1 MVLPIIILITIPIV
15 LAIVFVPPFEP
26 VEEINDELIPFDQS
40 EEINDELIPEEPDVN
55 ILYFLLMIIWT
66 IILMRMLLQIKKGTF
81 KITRRY

>member
-15 LAIVFVPPFEP
+15 LGIVFAPPFEP

-40 EEINDELIPEEPDVN
+40 KEFNDELIPEEPDDN
-55 ILYFLLMIIWT
+55 IIYFLLMIIWV
-66 IILMRMLLQIKKGTF
+66 IILIRILRQMKKGTF